1 MTAAPSMQHFQP
13 QSPTQAQPK
22 ASLASL
28 VTRAASDARSSKM
41 APTCHG
47 LNFYDID
54 PSLRSLLPL
63 YMDAPLL
70 AHLEPHLGELGQLAG
85 GRLGELADT
94 VEKHPP
100 ELRVRDR
107 FGRDEE
113 IVEHH
118 PAYRAMEQIGFGQF
132 GIHAMT
138 HRAGVLGWSKPMPP
152 IAKYAFHYLFAQAEF
167 GLLCPIN
174 LTDSS
179 SELVRRYGS
188 EEIKARYLEGMW
200 SQDLDQL
207 QRCAQF
213 MTEKSGGSDVGANE
227 LVASRDGEHWRLWG
241 EKWFCSNADAELAV
255 VLARPEGAPA
265 GSRGLGLF
273 LMPKTLE
280 DGTRN
285 AYRITRLKDKL
296 GSRSM
301 ASGEIVFEGAVAY
314 QLGDLDKGLKQMLE
328 MVNSSRLSHL
338 TRAAGMMRRC
348 LNEAMQA
355 ARHRDAF
362 GRAVVDHPLMRR
374 QLMKM
379 MVPTEQALSAVMYAA
394 AITGDGCTT
403 GAASKV
409 ARILTPIAKYR
420 ACRDNVTVAT
430 ASMEA
435 RGGNGYIEDWP
446 NARLVRDAH
455 LGVLWEGTS
464 NINALD
470 AIQRAVSKERAH
482 LALQADLVQRL
493 DAAPG
498 LPGQFRKRLENGVAQ
513 ACRFAEE
520 VASSSENERFCRMA
534 AGGLYHAAT
543 AVLFATEGLRSAAAG
558 GDARRLL
565 LSRFVLEHRMHDS
578 RPLSI
583 AAMRWEEDATTL
595 LLGNAPVS
603 LGAAASLLAA

>member
-1 MTAAPSMQHFQP
+1 MTAARSIH
-13 QSPTQAQPK
+13 SQANPP
-22 ASLASL
+22 LAAL
-28 VTRAASDARSSKM
+28 VTREASSDRAAKL

-54 PSLRSLLPL
+54 TSLQSLLPL

-70 AHLEPHLGELGQLAG
+70 AHLQPHLRELGKLAG
-85 GRLGELADT
+85 GRLAELADT
-94 VEKHPP
+94 AERHPP
-100 ELRVRDR
+100 ALCVRDR
-107 FGRDEE
+107 YGRDEE
-113 IVEHH
+113 HVEYH
-118 PAYRAMEQIGFGQF
+118 PAYREMEAIGFGQF

-138 HRAGVLGWSKPMPP
+138 HRAGVLGWPQRMPP
-152 IAKYAFHYLFAQAEF
+152 LAKYVFHYLFAQAEF

-188 EEIKARYLEGMW
+188 DEIKARYLDAMW
-200 SQDLDQL
+200 SQDLTKL
-207 QRCAQF
+207 ARCAQF

-227 LVASRDGEHWRLWG
+227 LTASWDGKDWRLWG

-255 VLARPEGAPA
+255 LLARPDGAQA

-273 LMPKTLE
+273 LVPKTLA
-280 DGTRN
+280 DGSRN
-285 AYRITRLKDKL
+285 AYRIARLKDKL

-301 ASGEIVFEGAVAY
+301 ASGEIVFEGALAY

-328 MVNSSRLSHL
+328 MVNASRISHL

-348 LNEAMQA
+348 LNEALQA
-355 ARHRDAF
+355 ARHRRAF
-362 GRAVVDHPLMRR
+362 GRAVIEHALMRR
-374 QLMKM
+374 QLLKT
-379 MVPTEQALSAVMYAA
+379 MVPTEQALSALMYAA
-394 AITGDGCTT
+394 AVVGNGQAN
-403 GAASKV
+403 AAAKI

-470 AIQRAVSKERAH
+470 AVQRAVGKERAH
-482 LALQADLVQRL
+482 LALQEDLLQRL
-493 DAAPG
+493 GATPG
-498 LPGQFRKRLENGVAQ
+498 LPGQFRTRLENAVAA

-520 VASSSENERFCRMA
+520 VAASSENERFSRIA
-534 AGGLYHAAT
+534 AGGLYHATT
-543 AVLFATEGLRSAAAG
+543 AVLLATEGLRSAAAG

-565 LSRFVLEHRMHDS
+565 LARFVLEHRMHEA
-578 RPLSI
+578 RPTSI
-583 AAMRWEEDATTL
+583 AAMRWEEGATSL
-595 LLGNAPVS
+595 LLEDEPVP
-603 LGAAASLLAA
+603 LEAAAALLVA